1 MSIFNRLFKLF
12 RDEEPDDFTYIVKI
26 AGLISDN
33 EPYVIEQLTECAE
46 DPWGYGEEREE
57 RYLERGISVA
67 GEDTTNAREICWIGM
82 VDELAEHGFVAGV
95 DYKCELSDFLW
106 SLKQLK
112 NYSFIA
118 DTVQKLELSESDSVE
133 AWGEKINSA
142 PENKAFVCMIDIDS
156 DSYEIIIAAAD
167 VYEKISGIARANG
180 HIIDSF

>member
-12 RDEEPDDFTYIVKI
+12 RHDDPEDFSYIVKI

-106 SLKQLK
+106 TLKKLK

-118 DTVQKLELSESDSVE
+118 DKVQKLELSQSDSIE

-142 PENKAFVCMIDIDS
+142 LEDKAFVCMIDIDS
-156 DSYEIIIAAAD
+156 DSYELIIAAAD
-167 VYEKISGIARANG
+167 VYEKISDIARTNG